1 MYRQA
6 LDSGS
11 QPDHNLCE
19 DMNDL
24 KIAETSE
31 DSQRLVVTQ
40 QSRTTSS
47 PGPELRSNP
56 APFTEALLQ
65 SGSLIPPQHPCT
77 SPLKDLKKISL
88 KDLVFESHHRGFY
101 LLARTTTSPDM
112 SDLVYAMIEDEEGD
126 TIAVLISHLPGP
138 RYLGS
143 GLKKGTVFIVKE
155 PHLKWTTKGH
165 CGIRVDHPSD
175 TKYLSPYDELVP
187 EKWRVEHVETP
198 SFDTW
203 RAIGNCHFNEEN
215 CELAIE
221 WYVET
226 PLVRT
231 QKVANRHKLFESSRV
246 LRNGG
251 RHQRSQM

>member
-19 DMNDL
+19 DFNDL
-24 KIAETSE
+24 KIAETGKG
-31 DSQRLVVTQ
+31 SQRLGGNQ

-47 PGPELRSNP
+47 PG
-56 APFTEALLQ
+56 PFTEALLQ

-77 SPLKDLKKISL
+77 LPLKDLKKISL

-101 LLARTTTSPDM
+101 LLARTTTSPVM
-112 SDLVYAMIEDEEGD
+112 SDLIYAMIEDEEGD
-126 TIAVLISHLPGP
+126 TVAVLISHLPGP
-138 RYLGS
+138 RHLGC

-187 EKWRVEHVETP
+187 EKWREEHVENQ

-203 RAIGNCHFNEEN
+203 KAIGKCHFNEEN

-226 PLVRT
+226 PLVQT

-251 RHQRSQM
+251 RNQRSQM